1 MPNGWRLTPM
11 QNVKSVVTIFQSLCK
26 KFFFLLN
33 LINVLDPL
41 RIWTSLHLQFGII
54 LEPVTVHTIFKPIEK
69 LIYRCWPMFVSFWIT
84 FSSFVVNYMR
94 IVRSTL
100 VNEYDSSRLGQ
111 AQKRQRCHACVSVT
125 VKHIMYAKNAYVV
138 TFFSCFKCDDIVGL
152 CDFFEMSLSL
162 CIQTAF
168 ELKIWRAFCVS
179 GDTFS
184 ISNLHRI

>member
-1 MPNGWRLTPM
+1 MTIDTYAKCQICCDNIL
-11 QNVKSVVTIFQSLCK
+11 KSLQKV
-26 KFFFLLN
+26 FFLSN
-33 LINVLDPL
+33 LITVLDPL
-41 RIWTSLHLQFGII
+41 RIWTSLYLQFWII

-111 AQKRQRCHACVSVT
+111 AQKLQRCHACVSVT

-138 TFFSCFKCDDIVGL
+138 TFFHVLNVMTSLDFVT
-152 CDFFEMSLSL
+152 FFEMSLSL

-168 ELKIWRAFCVS
+168 ELKIWRFLRKWRH
-179 GDTFS
+179 
-184 ISNLHRI
+184 I

>member
-1 MPNGWRLTPM
+1 MGDDWH
-11 QNVKSVVTIFQSLCK
+11 LCK
-26 KFFFLLN
+26 MSNLFWQYFKVCKKRFFFLSN
-33 LINVLDPL
+33 QITVFDPL
-41 RIWTSLHLQFGII
+41 RIWTSLHHYLQFWII
-54 LEPVTVHTIFKPIEK
+54 LEPVVTVHTIFKPIEK

-152 CDFFEMSLSL
+152 CDFFWNVPLIVHTKRFWIKNL
-162 CIQTAF
+162 TRF
-168 ELKIWRAFCVS
+168 LRKWRH
-179 GDTFS
+179 
-184 ISNLHRI
+184 I

>member
-1 MPNGWRLTPM
+1 MTIDTYAKCQICCDNIS
-11 QNVKSVVTIFQSLCK
+11 KSVQKV
-26 KFFFLLN
+26 FFLSN

-41 RIWTSLHLQFGII
+41 RIWTSLRLQFGII
-54 LEPVTVHTIFKPIEK
+54 LELVTVHTIFKPIEK

-152 CDFFEMSLSL
+152 CDFFWNVPLIVHTNSFWIKNLTCFL
-162 CIQTAF
+162 R
-168 ELKIWRAFCVS
+168 KWRH
-179 GDTFS
+179 
-184 ISNLHRI
+184 I

>member
-41 RIWTSLHLQFGII
+41 RIWTSLYLQFWII

-152 CDFFEMSLSL
+152 CDFF
-162 CIQTAF
+162 
-168 ELKIWRAFCVS
+168 LKCPSHCAYKQLL
-179 GDTFS
+179 
-184 ISNLHRI
+184 N